1 MIRLGVISFG
11 CCLSAWWLTA
21 WIPEPAR
28 PALSFVAV
36 AFLVAGLV
44 LVILADH
51 RPPCPVCE
59 AREQLEAE
67 WAAEDA
73 ADEAPARETTEQLVD
88 RLERERIALERRE
101 HLERERAARV
111 AALEAASAAERAR
124 ALPVAED
131 HLDDLPLDEAGEQA
145 ALEAW
150 DDEHALVGTPARG
163 ILLDAVTATGP
174 DHTGALPLAEVD
186 DPDTTGPIRVITD
199 AILEDA
205 RLSATRLDVAPL
217 FRDDLYR

>member
-44 LVILADH
+44 LVILADN
-51 RPPCPVCE
+51 RPACPRCE

-67 WAAEDA
+67 WAAEDT
-73 ADEAPARETTEQLVD
+73 ADAPAVETTTQLVE

-111 AALEAASAAERAR
+111 AALEAASAAERAF
-124 ALPVAED
+124 PVSED

-150 DDEHALVGTPARG
+150 NDEQALVGTPARG

-174 DHTGALPLAEVD
+174 DRTGALPLAEVA

-199 AILEDA
+199 AVLADA
-205 RLSATRLDVAPL
+205 RLSATRIDVAPL